1 MFSDLELMEIQAE
14 VLFQYDISGR
24 MEQINDP
31 LKMNA
36 PLFFLGRTKDGN
48 VTKFHSALSN
58 TKIDEIKKV
67 IAKDS
72 TNVKLSKLIT
82 IFKSSTQPIRNLWI
96 GPAYVFPDN
105 FNRPSSAIRM
115 TKENRHLLLE
125 GFPTIFEQLEWRQPC
140 FGIIEDGFVVSVC
153 CSARRSSSAAEA
165 SVETMEKYRGR
176 GYGVQ
181 TAIAWANALQEEGI
195 IPLYSTSWDNFSS
208 QTIAGKLKLYSYGV
222 DFHIS

>member
-1 MFSDLELMEIQAE
+1 MEIQAE
-14 VLFQYDISGR
+14 VLFQYDKSGR
-24 MEQINDP
+24 IQQINEP

-58 TKIDEIKKV
+58 TKISEIKKV
-67 IAKDS
+67 IAEDS
-72 TNVKLSKLIT
+72 TNVNLSKLIN
-82 IFKSSTQPIRNLWI
+82 IFKSSTQPIKNLWI
-96 GPAYVFPDN
+96 GPAFVFPGN
-105 FNRPSSAIRM
+105 INRPSGVIKI
-115 TKENRHLLLE
+115 TKENQHLLLE

-165 SVETMEKYRGR
+165 SVETMEEYRGR

-181 TAIAWANALQEEGI
+181 TAIGWANALQEKGF

-208 QTIAGKLKLYSYGV
+208 QAIAEKLKLYSYGI